1 MAINPLRRAWDRP
14 VPEIPIYQ
22 PADSEE
28 LRVLLPKLAEQFQFT
43 VADAPGGFQSTAQT
57 NIELLKHSDFVLI
70 PVKPEFDAI
79 EPLSVVQQIIEEARL
94 ENPLLEARVIINCL
108 DGRTKTG
115 RDPQSIVELIHAI
128 CPKLQVMNQKVRID
142 SSAFQTARINGSV
155 VVEGGR
161 SHAHEDLNALFAEL
175 LSDMVVT
182 IGGHS
187 QRLELAGNSSNEENM
202 KQKRSINE
210 ALMAAKELRKN
221 LVPLETMPQS
231 DRRNGLESSSTGTTA
246 RKSKTT
252 PR

>member
-1 MAINPLRRAWDRP
+1 MNITFAHSKGGVTKSALASNLCVWLHRKGHEVAAIDLDAGAYGNKSLTTSVGQA

-22 PADSEE
+22 PADSKE

-128 CPKLQVMNQKVRID
+128 CPKLQLMNQKVRID

-175 LSDMVVT
+175 LTDMVVT

-187 QRLELAGNSSNEENM
+187 QRLEQAGNS
-202 KQKRSINE
+202 
-210 ALMAAKELRKN
+210 
-221 LVPLETMPQS
+221 
-231 DRRNGLESSSTGTTA
+231 
-246 RKSKTT
+246 
-252 PR
+252 